1 MYELLSTNAPTRKDA
16 AMRKWRGK
24 RKERG
29 KGSTVRMLMME
40 CEMLL
45 SFCAKGGTFQARKIW
60 EKKKEFVS
68 QRGLCWL
75 TREKKVEGREV
86 CSAEATD
93 EEVGGGGE
101 GGFELDYRLVLLFL
115 FFFTFRRRSKGVAPI
130 RLEAETFAAG
140 AAAVVAVRM
149 LLTTRRQRAYR
160 QQCLVQRGR
169 R

>member
-1 MYELLSTNAPTRKDA
+1 MKCCCHFAQREGPSKRE
-16 AMRKWRGK
+16 RFGK
-24 RKERG
+24 
-29 KGSTVRMLMME
+29 
-40 CEMLL
+40 
-45 SFCAKGGTFQARKIW
+45 
-60 EKKKEFVS
+60 KKKEFVS